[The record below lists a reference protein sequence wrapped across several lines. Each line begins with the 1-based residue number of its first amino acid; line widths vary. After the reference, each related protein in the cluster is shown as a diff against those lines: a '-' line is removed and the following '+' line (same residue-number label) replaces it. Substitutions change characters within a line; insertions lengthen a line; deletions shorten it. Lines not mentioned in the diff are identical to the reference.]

1 MVLFGEETPFNGIKF
16 STRLDIDSV
25 TNMVKYIQADSDTV
39 TIKNPSVPDDIV
51 NDGKLIL
58 NGNMVFQQLSGQ
70 IQLSTN
76 TNVDW

>member
-1 MVLFGEETPFNGIKF
+1 MVLFGEETPFNSIKF
-16 STRLDIDSV
+16 STKLDIDSI

-58 NGNMVFQQLSGQ
+58 NSNMVFQQLSGQ